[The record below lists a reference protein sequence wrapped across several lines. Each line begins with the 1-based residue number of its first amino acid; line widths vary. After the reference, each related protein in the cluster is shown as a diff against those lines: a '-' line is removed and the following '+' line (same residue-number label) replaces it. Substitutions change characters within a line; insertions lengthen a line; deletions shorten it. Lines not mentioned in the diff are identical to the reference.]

1 MNNELG
7 MKELYEVTL
16 KTTYPIEV
24 NGKKFDVGET
34 VARFDK
40 IQLGSFVENKSFL
53 AARGGYE
60 NAPRVWWEE
69 TKEVAITIVQGVFSA
84 SQLAIMSNANLTQ
97 IGEAIVLSQREH
109 VETDENGDVQLKYDI
124 KQPVFVYDMKTG
136 DKITNFSCSGNRI
149 TLDEPYK
156 SIIVDYSY
164 EYDGGYKDLIVGRTF
179 TNGYLSLEG
188 KTRVKDDITGHTK
201 TGIIKIPK
209 LKLMSDLSI
218 RLGKDASP
226 TVGRLNAVAV
236 PDGQRGN
243 KKVMEIIFLN
253 DDIDSDM

>member
-40 IQLGSFVENKSFL
+40 IQLGSFVENKNFL

-69 TKEVAITIVQGVFSA
+69 TKEVAVTIVQGVFST

-97 IGEAIVLSQREH
+97 VRDAIVLS
-109 VETDENGDVQLKYDI
+109 
-124 KQPVFVYDMKTG
+124 
-136 DKITNFSCSGNRI
+136 
-149 TLDEPYK
+149 
-156 SIIVDYSY
+156 
-164 EYDGGYKDLIVGRTF
+164 
-179 TNGYLSLEG
+179 
-188 KTRVKDDITGHTK
+188 
-201 TGIIKIPK
+201 
-209 LKLMSDLSI
+209 
-218 RLGKDASP
+218 
-226 TVGRLNAVAV
+226 
-236 PDGQRGN
+236 
-243 KKVMEIIFLN
+243 
-253 DDIDSDM
+253 